1 MNIIVSFTDSA
12 SEEQKQEFFSSMC
25 KNDNVSKVGF
35 YKNSTMLALIEK
47 KDQSQDDWSLRKE
60 IRNIRF
66 IEDLSY
72 DPKS

>member
-1 MNIIVSFTDSA
+1 MNIFVSFKESA
-12 SEEQKQEFFSSMC
+12 SEEQKQEFFSSMS

-35 YKNSTMLALIEK
+35 YKDSNILALVEK
-47 KDQSQDDWSLRKE
+47 KDQGQDDWSLRKE
-60 IRNIRF
+60 IRNLRF